1 MDKKTFEQEY
11 LARLHS
17 KMNALS
23 EDDCPL
29 TTDEWLAYKE
39 GWRAA
44 FMLAEDIFVRQW
56 KDITWIGVEP
66 PKEFMDAI
74 AKNMYGDK

>member
-1 MDKKTFEQEY
+1 MDKTKFEQEY
-11 LARLHS
+11 LAELHH
-17 KMNALS
+17 KMNLLK

-44 FMLAEDIFVRQW
+44 FMLAEDIFVRKW
-56 KDITWIGVEP
+56 KDISWIGVEP
-66 PKEFMDAI
+66 PKEFMDAV
-74 AKNMYGDK
+74 AKNMTL